1 MQHLLSRCNIRGS
14 LHQVYAHS
22 SELAYFSSFSPQNS
36 KTKQT
41 AKKKQTKSSRQWT
54 MRQQKD
60 PYVKM
65 AKSRGSPS
73 RAIFKLEEIESM
85 AATFIKQ
92 QNQKRQK
99 KNKKPISPKVFHPS
113 CTVID
118 LGAAPGSWTQWIGER
133 LDSNGILIALDLLEL
148 DGRTVNGIECNE
160 DGPSFHCIQGDFTKN
175 ETKQHVLD
183 ILLEEDKSHG
193 VDCVISDMAAN
204 FTGDSLTDALRTMNL
219 CEDALMLAA
228 GSSCF
233 DPRFIPATS
242 KGDGVLRNGGT
253 FLCKF
258 FACGQTNE
266 EDLREAIGRNF
277 EVSTVLKPK
286 ASRKESA
293 ELYMFATGYKGGQNQ

>member
-1 MQHLLSRCNIRGS
+1 MQHLLRRYNIRGS
-14 LHQVYAHS
+14 LNQVHFCS
-22 SELAYFSSFSPQNS
+22 FSSQNS
-36 KTKQT
+36 NTKKST
-41 AKKKQTKSSRQWT
+41 KKKRTKSSRQWT

-60 PYVKM
+60 PYVKK

-73 RAIFKLEEIESM
+73 RAIFKLEEIENM

-99 KNKKPISPKVFHPS
+99 KNKKPISPKIFHPS
-113 CTVID
+113 STVID

-148 DGRTVNGIECNE
+148 DGRTVNSIEYNE
-160 DGPSFHCIQGDFTKN
+160 DGPSFHCIQGDFTKD
-175 ETKQHVLD
+175 ETKQHILD
-183 ILLEEDKSHG
+183 ILCEEDKM

-233 DPRFIPATS
+233 DPRFIIPATS
-242 KGDGVLRNGGT
+242 KSDGVLR
-253 FLCKF
+253 
-258 FACGQTNE
+258 
-266 EDLREAIGRNF
+266 I
-277 EVSTVLKPK
+277 
-286 ASRKESA
+286 
-293 ELYMFATGYKGGQNQ
+293 